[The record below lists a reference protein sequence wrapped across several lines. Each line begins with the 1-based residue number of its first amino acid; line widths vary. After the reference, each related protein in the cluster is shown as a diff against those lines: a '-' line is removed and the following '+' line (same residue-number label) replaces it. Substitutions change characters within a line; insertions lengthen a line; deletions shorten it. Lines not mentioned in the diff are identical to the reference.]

1 MSTKSHSFSDSKEGL
16 FKQLD
21 APSSTKEIWLWWEQR
36 RPLYNGICIITAII
50 AFAAYAFFLTHSGHL
65 SPGEDLIE
73 PIALMAGVIG
83 GPIAWNLAY
92 CLGPTV
98 DIGCYLSSKNI
109 YSSLLLKSGIAFSVL
124 FLSLPALYWAFA
136 CLQNHTIT

>member
-1 MSTKSHSFSDSKEGL
+1 MNPESQSISESKQGL

-21 APSSTKEIWLWWEQR
+21 TPGSNKEIWLWWEQR
-36 RPLYNGICIITAII
+36 RLLYNGICIITAII
-50 AFAAYAFFLTHSGHL
+50 SFAAYSLFLSFSGHL

-92 CLGPTV
+92 CLGPAV
-98 DIGCYLSSKNI
+98 DIGFYLSSQKI
-109 YSSLLLKSGIAFSVL
+109 HSALLLKSGIAFSVL
-124 FLSLPALYWAFA
+124 LISLPALYWAFA
-136 CLQNHTIT
+136 CLQNCMKS